1 MSIFSAAPATGNES
15 IEVPRGFY
23 PTPEAIHEVLEQATD
38 ADIDKKMEQMDLER
52 IVAEMQSVE
61 GREGICARLMEQQD
75 TLVKIDPNFD
85 PALLEE
91 QVHMVGTTLEQMK
104 DFEFKV
110 AEETEKDPEKKGL
123 LRRALG
129 AVGGFAKKH
138 PVVTTLLAASLVAGG
153 VASGFYMTGNWELF
167 MASTGLSK
175 WFGAAEAAGEIITPT
190 PSTPILPGGGLF
202 EVPPPTSPPGLGTV
216 T

>member
-1 MSIFSAAPATGNES
+1 MSIFSASPATGRES

-23 PTPEAIHEVLEQATD
+23 PTPEAIHEVLEQEPE
-38 ADIDKKMEQMDLER
+38 ADVEKKMEQMDMEQ
-52 IVAEMQSVE
+52 IVAELQSVE
-61 GREGICARLMEQQD
+61 GREEICKRLMEQRD
-75 TLVKIDPNFD
+75 TLVEIDPSFD
-85 PALLEE
+85 PELLEE

-104 DFEFKV
+104 DFESRV
-110 AEETEKDPEKKGL
+110 VEEAEQEPEKKGL

-138 PVVTTLLAASLVAGG
+138 PIVTTLLTASLVAGG
-153 VASGFYMTGNWELF
+153 VAAGFYMTGNWELF

-175 WFGAAEAAGEIITPT
+175 WFGAAEAAGELVPPT
-190 PSTPILPGGGLF
+190 PSTPILPDGGLF
-202 EVPPPTSPPGLGTV
+202 EIPPPTSPPGLGTP